1 MTPLECVKAKVTSM
15 FGVEMIDICVK
26 MWGVNV
32 SVHLRKVQIPENFTV
47 Q

>member
-32 SVHLRKVQIPENFTV
+32 SVRLRKVQIPENLTV